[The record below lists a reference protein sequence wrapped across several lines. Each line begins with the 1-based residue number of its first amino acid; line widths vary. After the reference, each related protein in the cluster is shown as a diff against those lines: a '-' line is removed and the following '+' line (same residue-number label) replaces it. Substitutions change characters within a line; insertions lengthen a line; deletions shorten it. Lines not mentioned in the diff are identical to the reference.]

1 MKMEIDRSEN
11 RGDGLDLADL
21 KDQIR
26 SDAEKRKRNSF
37 SYGVP
42 ELYRHDTSE
51 ASPLASI
58 EAKNLDTFDL
68 DRPLA
73 PLKIQADIERREEY
87 RLEDL
92 LGFHDEAFV
101 RNAYEAVL
109 KREPDDA
116 GLAQFLQ

>member
-11 RGDGLDLADL
+11 TGDGLDLADL

-42 ELYRHDTSE
+42 ELYRQDTSE

-58 EAKNLDTFDL
+58 EAKNLDTVPPL
-68 DRPLA
+68 DRPLS

-101 RNAYEAVL
+101 RNAYE
-109 KREPDDA
+109 
-116 GLAQFLQ
+116 